1 MSSAEPTDKKYF
13 KVTTS
18 GTQKLKDLELNKVEA
33 DAVLMAIQ
41 GTLGTEINKRGKITK
56 KVLCE
61 ALTKVVKTTGW
72 FLEQE
77 PTETATLG
85 DIDEFENN
93 FKRCYEAAIS
103 PEATTE
109 NGQKATDTASGT
121 PVCKFYKVGKCKFSK
136 KKGEEC
142 PMKHPPTCRAF
153 DNKGPD
159 GCNSEPCSKGML
171 HRSICAKLLKGEC
184 SRKAGKCHW
193 YHPPQLSKRI
203 LAEKKKK
210 KEEDEK
216 LEMKTLLEEMR
227 SLRQAQSL
235 PYPAMPYP
243 FYQYQPF
250 QLPGVKK
257 Q

>member
-41 GTLGTEINKRGKITK
+41 GTLGSEINKRGKITK

-61 ALTKVVKTTGW
+61 ALTKVVNTTGW
-72 FLEQE
+72 FLEQV

-210 KEEDEK
+210 KDEDEK